1 MLRQK
6 LKYNFEQGIRLLG
19 QIIVG
24 TKLFDFPILMN
35 IRDLTYRILF
45 GFGKGFHCGHNCFID
60 REHQKYD
67 GSIQVGE
74 HVLFAHNADIDYTGG
89 LIIGNGVAISDGT
102 KILTHNHDHLGLQD
116 ESIVADDG
124 HRTFVTPLI
133 IGDNVLIYARCLIMP
148 GVTSIGE
155 NSIISAGSI
164 VTQPVP
170 PNVLVAGNPAKVV
183 AKIKHQRV
191 DYRYTKS

>member
-24 TKLFDFPILMN
+24 TKLFNFPILME

-60 REHQKYD
+60 REHRKFD

-74 HVLFAHNADIDYTGG
+74 HVFFSHDTNIDYTGH
-89 LIIGNGVAISDGT
+89 LIVKDNVKITEGVS
-102 KILTHNHDHLGLQD
+102 ILTHARDIDALRKKGLDINNQV
-116 ESIVADDG
+116 E
-124 HRTFVTPLI
+124 LI
-133 IGDNVLIYARCLIMP
+133 IEENAY
-148 GVTSIGE
+148 IGAK
-155 NSIISAGSI
+155 SIILASCHYIGKNAIVGAGSI
-164 VTQPVP
+164 VTKDVLD
-170 PNVLVAGNPAKVV
+170 NVLVAGVPAKI
-183 AKIKHQRV
+183 IK
-191 DYRYTKS
+191 TLE